1 MVGYSRIGLLL
12 LVMGLAVNV
21 WGVEKIQ
28 VMGLFKDKAI
38 VVIDGKQ
45 RLLRVGEPSADG
57 VILVAANSK
66 EAIIEVNGR
75 EASYRLGS
83 EISTT
88 FDAPAK
94 AQVVHIWPT
103 LNGMYAVQGSIN
115 GHPLG
120 FVVDTGASWIALN
133 ANQAKRLGIDYRTSG
148 RMGYSETASGMVK
161 TYYVNLRRVKVG
173 SIELSNVKAAVV
185 DGAFP
190 TIALLGMSFLNRV
203 QIRRDGAV
211 MELRKK
217 Y

>member
-1 MVGYSRIGLLL
+1 
-12 LVMGLAVNV
+12 MGLAISV

-45 RLLRVGEPSADG
+45 RLLKVGEASADG

-66 EAIIEVNGR
+66 EAIIEINGK

-88 FDAPAK
+88 FDAPAE

-133 ANQAKRLGIDYRTSG
+133 ANQAKRLGIDYLTSG